1 MEGLLGG
8 RVWNLPA
15 RRIFLQQGRVIRCDK
30 GKMDAVSV
38 ILVLVC
44 AAMPKV
50 AQLEEPEADPMD
62 LDEKMENFIQS
73 EEFLDVLA
81 REVSRINFKMVV
93 R

>member
-1 MEGLLGG
+1 
-8 RVWNLPA
+8 
-15 RRIFLQQGRVIRCDK
+15 
-30 GKMDAVSV
+30 MDAVSA